1 MHSVLDLTLQAHRG
15 KLKQGA
21 VLVDP
26 ADDGDEPRLIIML
39 EHSVR
44 ETAEQAKVS
53 PPAACNLLR

>member
-26 ADDGDEPRLIIML
+26 ADDGNEPRLTML
-39 EHSVR
+39 EHPVR
-44 ETAEQAKVS
+44 ETAEQAKSIASRRLQFV
-53 PPAACNLLR
+53 A

>member
-26 ADDGDEPRLIIML
+26 ADDGDEP
-39 EHSVR
+39 
-44 ETAEQAKVS
+44 A
-53 PPAACNLLR
+53 